1 MVKLSKTNCFKLPKG
16 KQNQLIFANEVRLDF
31 RDLSMR

>member
-16 KQNQLIFANEVRLDF
+16 KQNQIFANEVRLDF